1 MNRAFYR
8 ASFLFL
14 TAGIALGGCKTTSN
28 QPIPPQ
34 AVFHPAKLE
43 AIDAAIERAIAA
55 GKAPGAVVRLES
67 GGTVYQKSYGAKSV
81 EPVLLPM
88 TDDTIFDS
96 ASLTKVIAT
105 APAIMLLAERDKL
118 RLDDKVDHWI
128 TNFKAH
134 GKGAVTIRHLLTHT
148 SGLRPSLSSKPT
160 WSGLAKAIDLAKE
173 ERLTA
178 QPGTKFRYSD
188 INFILLGEI
197 VQLASGQ
204 LLDEFTSKHIYQRLG
219 MRDTG
224 FLPPFEQRSRVAPTE
239 RMDGEILHGIVHD
252 PTARRMDGVA
262 GHAGLFTTAA
272 DLSRFAQM
280 MLNGGKL
287 NGRRI
292 FKSETVQLMT
302 SVHTPKGMKA
312 KRGLGWDIDS
322 PYSSPRGNHFKIG
335 GYGHT
340 GWTGGS
346 LWIDPATRTIVI
358 LMTSRTHP
366 DGKGNVIALRRE
378 VATLAAEA
386 LRGGAFGG
394 SNAPGVLNGADV
406 LRQRKGILPK
416 GAKVGLVTNH
426 TGHDRNRRSTL
437 DFLRTS
443 NEVELTVL
451 FSPEHGL
458 YGKLD
463 EKISDGTDAKSGL
476 KIYSLYGKNRKP
488 APDQL
493 AGLDALIFDIQDI
506 GCRFYT
512 YISTMGLAMEAA
524 SEAGVKFIV
533 LDRVNPI
540 GTTVAGP
547 VRLGPSQFIAYHDIP
562 VQHGM
567 TAGELARMINAERD
581 LGVELQIVKIEG
593 WKRSQWFDATGQPWT
608 NPSPNM
614 RNLTQ
619 ALLYPGVGLL
629 ETAMSVGRG
638 TDTPFEVIGAP
649 YIDDVKLANRLNA
662 LGQAGVRFVP
672 IRFTPSASIH
682 ADEPCGGVNI
692 IITDRRNL
700 RAVPL
705 GIDIARV
712 LHELYPKKFPLAK
725 VGRLLC
731 HPPTL
736 EALGQ
741 GKTLAQIE
749 ALWKTDLANFTPRR
763 AKHLLY
769 E

>member
-14 TAGIALGGCKTTSN
+14 TAGLALGGCKTTSN

-148 SGLRPSLSSKPT
+148 SGLRPSLSSEPT

-239 RMDGEILHGIVHD
+239 RVDGEILHGIVHD

-476 KIYSLYGKNRKP
+476 KVYSLYGKNRKP

>member
-1 MNRAFYR
+1 MPNPQSHLR
-8 ASFLFL
+8 SS
-14 TAGIALGGCKTTSN
+14 GQTSATKS
-28 QPIPPQ
+28 QTFST
-34 AVFHPAKLE
+34 VFRLAKLE
-43 AIDAAIERAIAA
+43 AIDEVIEGAITA
-55 GKAPGAVVRLES
+55 GRVPGVVVRIEH
-67 GGTVYQKSYGAKSV
+67 GGAVYQKSYGAKAV
-81 EPVLLPM
+81 APEFLPM
-88 TDDTIFDS
+88 TYDTIFDS

-105 APAIMLLAERDKL
+105 APAIMLLAERGKL

-148 SGLRPSLSSKPT
+148 SGLRPSLSSKPS

-204 LLDEFTSKHIYQRLG
+204 MLDEFTSKHIYQRLG

-224 FLPPFEQRSRVAPTE
+224 FLPPFEKRSRIAPTE
-239 RMDGEILHGIVHD
+239 RVDGQILHGIVHD
-252 PTARRMDGVA
+252 PTARRMNGVA

-292 FKSETVQLMT
+292 FKSETVRLMT

-346 LWIDPATRTIVI
+346 LWVDPATQTIVI

-366 DGKGNVIALRRE
+366 DGNGNVIALRRE
-378 VATLAAEA
+378 VATLTAEA
-386 LRGGAFGG
+386 LRKFSFGDA
-394 SNAPGVLNGADV
+394 SGVLNGADV
-406 LRQRKGILPK
+406 LRQRIGILPK
-416 GAKVGLVTNH
+416 GAKVGLITNH
-426 TGHDRNRRSTL
+426 TGHDRHRRSTL
-437 DFLRTS
+437 DYLQAS
-443 NEVELTVL
+443 KEVELTAL

-463 EKISDGTDAKSGL
+463 AKFGDGTDAKFGL

-488 APDQL
+488 VPDQL
-493 AGLDALIFDIQDI
+493 AGLDALVFDIQDI

-524 SEAGVKFIV
+524 AEAGVKFIV

-540 GTTVAGP
+540 GGATVAGP

-562 VQHGM
+562 MQHGM
-567 TAGELARMINAERD
+567 TAGELARMINTERD

-593 WKRSQWFDATGQPWT
+593 WKRSQLFDTTGQPWT

-614 RNLTQ
+614 RNFTQ
-619 ALLYPGVGLL
+619 ALLYPGIGLL

-662 LGQAGVRFVP
+662 LGQPGVRFIP
-672 IRFTPSASIH
+672 IRFTPDYSVH
-682 ADEPCGGVNI
+682 KEKPCGGVNI
-692 IITDRRNL
+692 IVTDRHKL

-712 LHELYPKKFPLAK
+712 LHKLYPKSFPLAK

-736 EALGQ
+736 EALDQ
-741 GKTLAQIE
+741 GKTLAHIE
-749 ALWKTDLANFTPRR
+749 ALWKTGLAKFTPRR
-763 AKHLLY
+763 AKYLLY

>member
-148 SGLRPSLSSKPT
+148 SGLRPSLSSEPT

-239 RMDGEILHGIVHD
+239 LVDGEILHGIVHD

-346 LWIDPATRTIVI
+346 LWIDPASRTIVI

-437 DFLRTS
+437 DFLKTS

-649 YIDDVKLANRLNA
+649 YIDDMKLANRLNA

>member
-1 MNRAFYR
+1 MNRTFYR

-14 TAGIALGGCKTTSN
+14 SAGIALGGCKTPPPKSVA
-28 QPIPPQ
+28 PQ
-34 AVFHPAKLE
+34 AVFYPAKLE
-43 AIDAAIERAIAA
+43 AIDEAIERAIAA
-55 GKAPGAVVRLES
+55 NKAPGAVVRLES
-67 GGTVYQKSYGAKSV
+67 GGAVYQKSYGAKSV

-148 SGLRPSLSSKPT
+148 SGLRPGLSSKPT

-224 FLPPFEQRSRVAPTE
+224 FLPPFKQRSRVAPTE
-239 RMDGEILHGIVHD
+239 RVDGEILHGIVHD

-386 LRGGAFGG
+386 LRKGSFGG
-394 SNAPGVLNGADV
+394 SNTPGVLNGADV

>member
-239 RMDGEILHGIVHD
+239 RVDGEILHGIVHD

-346 LWIDPATRTIVI
+346 LWIDPASRTIVI

-476 KIYSLYGKNRKP
+476 KVYSLYGKNRKP

-763 AKHLLY
+763 AKYLLY